1 MSAYEDITAL
11 LYRYCTFM
19 DAGDFAGASQLFAR
33 AQVRLPAVKDMPGTG
48 MYDLWRH
55 MIILYPC
62 GTPRTQHM
70 VTNPIVEV
78 DRCGTVA
85 HCHARYMV
93 LQQTDDL
100 PLQIIA
106 AGHYEDR
113 FACDATGGHV
123 TFRDYSHLKF
133 SGNLNHHLRTS
144 PVSSMSRDEKGK

>member
-1 MSAYEDITAL
+1 MNDVQAITAL
-11 LYRYCTFM
+11 LYRYCEFM
-19 DAGDFAGASQLFAR
+19 DAGDFDRASQMFVKAK
-33 AQVRLPAVKDMPGTG
+33 VRLPAVQDMPGLA
-48 MYDLWRH
+48 MRDIWKQ

-78 DRCGTVA
+78 DATGASARCQS
-85 HCHARYMV
+85 RYMV
-93 LQQTDDL
+93 LQQTDSL

-113 FACDATGGHV
+113 FVRDADGWHF

-133 SGNLNHHLRTS
+133 SGDLSHHLRHAQAS
-144 PVSSMSRDEKGK
+144 VSAN